1 MPRRDKRRVR
11 PVVTLTG
18 IGRRT
23 RVSVC
28 GRKEKQEEGRRD
40 PVGGKCLSVGDKGET
55 TFPRAMKRR
64 EGGKLPLY
72 LSLTVKTVL
81 GFLPSGLGVERGV
94 RPEDDGGWTRG
105 KGVRSQEGSFGIH
118 AASSLFLAPA
128 RARALPLPH
137 TLTHHALAH
146 RRPSLPPSLLGS
158 TAGHINPSP
167 SLPSCRNEEVAVPQQ
182 PYQNHS
188 SCYLPSFLF
197 LPWLVLHVWH
207 LAVSRPLSGG
217 LRLDGDPFLTWDATT
232 RYRLIA
238 VPPTPTPLFA
248 SPAKYAA
255 RSRGRRRTMMGCRDR
270 RGTRGVR

>member
-1 MPRRDKRRVR
+1 
-11 PVVTLTG
+11 
-18 IGRRT
+18 
-23 RVSVC
+23 
-28 GRKEKQEEGRRD
+28 
-40 PVGGKCLSVGDKGET
+40 
-55 TFPRAMKRR
+55 MKRR

-81 GFLPSGLGVERGV
+81 GFLPSGPGVERGV

-146 RRPSLPPSLLGS
+146 RRPSLPPSLPGS
-158 TAGHINPSP
+158 TVGHINPSP
-167 SLPSCRNEEVAVPQQ
+167 SLPSCRTEEVAVPQQ

-188 SCYLPSFLF
+188 SCYLHLPSFLF

-232 RYRLIA
+232 RRSRSRIA
-238 VPPTPTPLFA
+238 VSPHRRPTHPDSAFRFPGKICGPL
-248 SPAKYAA
+248 A
-255 RSRGRRRTMMGCRDR
+255 RTATMMGCRDR